1 MTFSLK
7 CPNLSNQ
14 EKKLSVSKFD
24 ASSLAFHQQN
34 KITYRG
40 AKRKNVV
47 GDKEC
52 PVVPN
57 NCVVGIFQLIGNEIQ
72 NDALGFW
79 VIREH
84 SSFVGNRH
92 GSLFPSNRG
101 IDEVLN
107 HMSALPSEIRNDKS
121 GEGVDTNVSGQD
133 ISIGFVSQNWMDI
146 LLEQK

>member
-7 CPNLSNQ
+7 CPNLGTKNN
-14 EKKLSVSKFD
+14 ELKVSKLIV
-24 ASSLAFHQQN
+24 SHSIYYYYRN

-57 NCVVGIFQLIGNEIQ
+57 NCVIGIFQLIGNEIQ
-72 NDALGFW
+72 HDALRFW
-79 VIREH
+79 VVREH

-92 GSLFPSNRG
+92 GSLFSSNRG

-107 HMSALPSEIRNDKS
+107 HMSALPSKISNDKS
-121 GEGVDTNVSGQD
+121 GDGIDSNVSGQD
-133 ISIGFVSQNWMDI
+133 ISVGFISQNWMEI
-146 LLEQK
+146 L